1 MEKSGVF
8 SKQARL
14 AEGSESGFRQCKT
27 VVSKINYVINLIGV
41 WLFRLRKIV
50 LAAPVIYYALKIA
63 SYNREHL
70 PEMVGVNLQA
80 SGVFADFI
88 SRSTAVN
95 VPLMVTAACLVL
107 MFFSRKALWPWA
119 VSMFTL
125 VLPLL
130 LLVSNIYPM

>member
-70 PEMVGVNLQA
+70 PEMVGINLQA
-80 SGVFADFI
+80 TGEFARMI
-88 SRSTAVN
+88 SRDMAVN
-95 VPLMVTAACLVL
+95 GPLMLTLGCLVM
-107 MFFSRKALWPWA
+107 MFCSRRIIYPWII
-119 VSMFTL
+119 SIFTL
-125 VLPLL
+125 VIPILIY
-130 LLVSNIYPM
+130 VTNIFPA